1 MSEPRNVQ
9 EMDEKYVA
17 DQSSDEFAAML
28 EDEQDRAPAPVLSVG
43 QRLSGR
49 IQTMDESSVFVDYGG
64 RSEAVVDIQELRDEH
79 GEVSCQ
85 VGDNIEA
92 FVASVENEV
101 RLTLSRR
108 TGNVQILRQ
117 AYENGIPVDGR
128 VTGFNSGGLVVNLG
142 GRRAFCPVSQ
152 IDTGYSKDLASYAGQ
167 TLTFKIV
174 EFRGRG
180 RNIVLSRRAHLEAE
194 AARRADELRE
204 KLSEGA
210 EVTGKVTRLERFGAF
225 VDLGGVEGLVHIS
238 EIAHNRVGHPK
249 DVLRSGDE
257 VNVKIL
263 ELKDLGGDRERISLS
278 MKALQPD
285 PWDGAIEKVR
295 EGEVISGKVV
305 SIQQFGAF
313 VEVSPGVEGLV
324 HVSQLARSRVA
335 RPADAVSIGQE
346 VRARIRK
353 IDRERKRISLSI
365 RDVQEE
371 EKKAVEVK
379 EVEAFKVKEDTSE
392 NKSESVMA
400 DALRR
405 AGLL

>member
-1 MSEPRNVQ
+1 
-9 EMDEKYVA
+9 MDEKYVS

-28 EDEQDRAPAPVLSVG
+28 EEEQDQAPVPVLSVG

-49 IQTMDESSVFVDYGG
+49 IRTIDESSVFVDYGG

-117 AYENGIPVDGR
+117 AYESGIPVDGR

-210 EVTGKVTRLERFGAF
+210 EVTGRVTRLERFGAF

-263 ELKDLGGDRERISLS
+263 ELKDLGGDKERISLS
-278 MKALQPD
+278 LKALQPD

-313 VEVSPGVEGLV
+313 VEVLPGVEGLV

-335 RPADAVSIGQE
+335 RPADAVSVGQE

>member
-1 MSEPRNVQ
+1 MKEPQNVN

-17 DQSSDEFAAML
+17 DRSSDEFAALL
-28 EDEQDRAPAPVLSVG
+28 EGKPDQAPAPLLSVG
-43 QRLSGR
+43 QRLSGH
-49 IQTMDESSVFVDYGG
+49 IQSIDESSVFVDYGG
-64 RSEAVVDIQELRDEH
+64 RSEAVIDVQELKNEQ
-79 GEVSCQ
+79 GEVSCS
-85 VGDNIEA
+85 VGDTIEA

-108 TGNVQILRQ
+108 TGNVQMLRQ
-117 AYENGIPVDGR
+117 AYENNIPVDGR

-204 KLSEGA
+204 KLNEGA
-210 EVTGKVTRLERFGAF
+210 EVSGKITRLERFGAF

-249 DVLRSGDE
+249 DVLRSGEE

-263 ELKDLGGDRERISLS
+263 ELKGLGGDKERISLS
-278 MKALQPD
+278 IKALLPD
-285 PWDGAIEKVR
+285 PWDGALEKLQ
-295 EGEVISGKVV
+295 EGEVITGKVV

-313 VEVSPGVEGLV
+313 VEVVPGVEGLV

-335 RPADAVSIGQE
+335 RPDDAVSVGQE

-353 IDRERKRISLSI
+353 IDRDKKRISLSI
-365 RDVQEE
+365 RDLQEE

-379 EVEAFKVKEDTSE
+379 EIEAFKIKENSSDD
-392 NKSESVMA
+392 KSESVMA

>member
-9 EMDEKYVA
+9 EMDEKYVS
-17 DQSSDEFAAML
+17 DRSSDEFAAML
-28 EDEQDRAPAPVLSVG
+28 EGEPEQAPAPILSVG

-49 IQTMDESSVFVDYGG
+49 IRTIDESSVFVDYGG
-64 RSEAVVDIQELRDEH
+64 RSEAVVDLQELRDEN
-79 GEVSCQ
+79 GEVSCR

-92 FVASVENEV
+92 FVVSVENEV

-263 ELKDLGGDRERISLS
+263 ELKDLGGDKERISLS

-285 PWDGAIEKVR
+285 PWDGAIEKVS
-295 EGEVISGKVV
+295 EGEVISGTVV

-324 HVSQLARSRVA
+324 HVSQLARSRVS
-335 RPADAVSIGQE
+335 RPADAVSVGQE

-371 EKKAVEVK
+371 EKKAVEVE
-379 EVEAFKVKEDTSE
+379 EVKAFKVKEDTSE

>member
-1 MSEPRNVQ
+1 MNEPQNVN

-17 DQSSDEFAAML
+17 DRSSDEFAALL
-28 EDEQDRAPAPVLSVG
+28 EGEPDQAPAPLLSVG

-49 IQTMDESSVFVDYGG
+49 IQSIDESSVFVDYGG
-64 RSEAVVDIQELRDEH
+64 RSEAVVDIQELKNEQ
-79 GEVSCQ
+79 GEVSCS
-85 VGDNIEA
+85 VGDTIEA

-117 AYENGIPVDGR
+117 AYENKIPVDGR

-194 AARRADELRE
+194 TARRADELRE
-204 KLSEGA
+204 KLNEGA
-210 EVTGKVTRLERFGAF
+210 EVTGKITRLERFGAF

-249 DVLRSGDE
+249 DVLRSGEE

-263 ELKDLGGDRERISLS
+263 ELKGLGGDKERISLS
-278 MKALQPD
+278 IKALLPD
-285 PWDGAIEKVR
+285 PWDGALEKLQ
-295 EGEVISGKVV
+295 EGEVITGKVV

-313 VEVSPGVEGLV
+313 VEVVPGVEGLV

-335 RPADAVSIGQE
+335 RPADAVSVGQE

-353 IDRERKRISLSI
+353 IDRDKKRISLSI
-365 RDVQEE
+365 RDLQEE
-371 EKKAVEVK
+371 EKKSVEVK
-379 EVEAFKVKEDTSE
+379 EIEAFKIKENSSD

-405 AGLL
+405 AGLV

>member
-1 MSEPRNVQ
+1 MNEPQNVN
-9 EMDEKYVA
+9 EMDEQYVA
-17 DQSSDEFAAML
+17 DRSSDEFAALL
-28 EDEQDRAPAPVLSVG
+28 EGEPDQAPAPLLSVG

-49 IQTMDESSVFVDYGG
+49 IQSIDESSVFVDYGG
-64 RSEAVVDIQELRDEH
+64 RSEAVVDIQELKNEQ
-79 GEVSCQ
+79 GEVACS
-85 VGDNIEA
+85 VGDTIEA

-117 AYENGIPVDGR
+117 AYENNIPVDGR
-128 VTGFNSGGLVVNLG
+128 VTGFNSGGLVINLG

-152 IDTGYSKDLASYAGQ
+152 IDSGYSKDLASYAGQ

-194 AARRADELRE
+194 ATRRADELRE
-204 KLSEGA
+204 KLNEGA
-210 EVTGKVTRLERFGAF
+210 EVTGKITRLERFGAF
-225 VDLGGVEGLVHIS
+225 VDIGGVEGLVHIS

-249 DVLRSGDE
+249 DVLRSGEE

-263 ELKDLGGDRERISLS
+263 ELKGLGGDKERISLS
-278 MKALQPD
+278 IKALLPD
-285 PWDGAIEKVR
+285 PWDGALEKLQ
-295 EGEVISGKVV
+295 EGEVITGKVV

-313 VEVSPGVEGLV
+313 VEVVPGVEGLV

-335 RPADAVSIGQE
+335 RPADAVSVGQE

-353 IDRERKRISLSI
+353 IDRDKKRISLSI
-365 RDVQEE
+365 RDLQAE

-379 EVEAFKVKEDTSE
+379 EIEAFRIKEDSSD
-392 NKSESVMA
+392 NKGESVMA

>member
-1 MSEPRNVQ
+1 MNEPQDVH

-17 DQSSDEFAAML
+17 DRASDEFAAL
-28 EDEQDRAPAPVLSVG
+28 LKDEPDQTPAPVLSVG

-49 IQTMDESSVFVDYGG
+49 IQSIDESSVFVEYGG
-64 RSEAVVDIQELRDEH
+64 RSEAVVDIQELKDEQ
-79 GEVSCQ
+79 GVVSCR

-101 RLTLSRR
+101 RLTISRR

-117 AYENGIPVDGR
+117 AYENSIPVDGR

-204 KLSEGA
+204 KLNEGA
-210 EVTGKVTRLERFGAF
+210 EVTGKITRLERFGAF

-263 ELKDLGGDRERISLS
+263 ELKGLGGDKERISLS
-278 MKALQPD
+278 IKALLPD
-285 PWDGAIEKVR
+285 PWDGALERYR
-295 EGEVISGKVV
+295 EGEDITGKVV

-335 RPADAVSIGQE
+335 RPADVVSVGQE

-353 IDRERKRISLSI
+353 IDRDKKRISLSM
-365 RDVQEE
+365 RDLQEE

-379 EVEAFKVKEDTSE
+379 EIEAFKIKEDSSD

>member
-9 EMDEKYVA
+9 EMDEKYVS
-17 DQSSDEFAAML
+17 DQSSEEFAAML
-28 EDEQDRAPAPVLSVG
+28 EEEPEQAAGPILSVG

-49 IQTMDESSVFVDYGG
+49 IRTIDESSVFVDYGG
-64 RSEAVVDIQELRDEH
+64 RSEAVVDVQELKDEN

-117 AYENGIPVDGR
+117 AYENSIPVDGR

-194 AARRADELRE
+194 AARLADELRK

-210 EVTGKVTRLERFGAF
+210 DVVGKVTRLERFGAF

-263 ELKDLGGDRERISLS
+263 ELKDLGGDKERISLS
-278 MKALQPD
+278 IKALQPD
-285 PWDGAIEKVR
+285 PWDDAIVKVR

-335 RPADAVSIGQE
+335 RPADEVSVGQE

-353 IDRERKRISLSI
+353 IDRERKRVSLSI

-371 EKKAVEVK
+371 DRKAVEVK
-379 EVEAFKVKEDTSE
+379 EVEAFKFKENTSE
-392 NKSESVMA
+392 GKSESVMA

>member
-1 MSEPRNVQ
+1 MTEPRNVH
-9 EMDEKYVA
+9 EMDAEYVA
-17 DQSSDEFAAML
+17 DRSSDEFAAML
-28 EDEQDRAPAPVLSVG
+28 DREPDQAPEPILSLG

-49 IQTMDESSVFVDYGG
+49 IQTIDDTSVFIDYGG

-108 TGNVQILRQ
+108 TGNIQILRQ
-117 AYENGIPVDGR
+117 AYENKIPVDGR

-167 TLTFKIV
+167 THTFIVV

-194 AARRADELRE
+194 AARRANELRE
-204 KLSEGA
+204 KLLEGA
-210 EVTGKVTRLERFGAF
+210 EVTGKITRLERFGVF

-263 ELKDLGGDRERISLS
+263 ELKDLGGDKERISLS
-278 MKALQPD
+278 IKALLPD
-285 PWDGAIEKVR
+285 PWDGVIEKVQ
-295 EGEVISGKVV
+295 EGEVITGKVV
-305 SIQQFGAF
+305 SVQQFGAF
-313 VEVSPGVEGLV
+313 VEVAPGVEGLV

-335 RPADAVSIGQE
+335 RPADAVSVGQE

-353 IDRERKRISLSI
+353 IDREKKRISLSI

-379 EVEAFKVKEDTSE
+379 EIETFKTKENTSD
-392 NKSESVMA
+392 NKSESIMA

>member
-1 MSEPRNVQ
+1 MNEPRKVH

-17 DQSSDEFAAML
+17 DRSSDEFAAIL
-28 EDEQDRAPAPVLSVG
+28 EGEPDQSPEPLLSVG

-49 IQTMDESSVFVDYGG
+49 IQTIDESSVFIDYGG

-117 AYENGIPVDGR
+117 AFEKNIPVDGR
-128 VTGFNSGGLVVNLG
+128 VTGFNSGGLVINLG

-152 IDTGYSKDLASYAGQ
+152 IDTGYSKDLVSYAGQ

-194 AARRADELRE
+194 AARRADEIRE
-204 KLSEGA
+204 KLNEGA
-210 EVTGKVTRLERFGAF
+210 EVTGKITRLERFGVF

-263 ELKDLGGDRERISLS
+263 ELKGIGGDKERISLS
-278 MKALQPD
+278 IKALLPD
-285 PWDGAIEKVR
+285 PWDGAVEKYR
-295 EGEVISGKVV
+295 EGEVITGKVV

-313 VEVSPGVEGLV
+313 VEVAPGVEGLV

-335 RPADAVSIGQE
+335 RPSDVVSVGQE
-346 VRARIRK
+346 VRARVRK
-353 IDRERKRISLSI
+353 IDRDKKRISLSI

-379 EVEAFKVKEDTSE
+379 EIEASKIKENTSD

>member
-1 MSEPRNVQ
+1 MNEPHNVN

-17 DQSSDEFAAML
+17 DRSSDEFAALL
-28 EDEQDRAPAPVLSVG
+28 EGEPDQAPAPLLSVG

-49 IQTMDESSVFVDYGG
+49 IQSIDESSVFVDYGG
-64 RSEAVVDIQELRDEH
+64 RSEAVVDIQELKNEQ
-79 GEVSCQ
+79 GEVSCG
-85 VGDNIEA
+85 VGDTIEA
-92 FVASVENEV
+92 YVASVENEV

-117 AYENGIPVDGR
+117 AYENNIPVDGR

-204 KLSEGA
+204 KLNEGA
-210 EVTGKVTRLERFGAF
+210 EVTGKITRLERFGAF

-249 DVLRSGDE
+249 DVLRSGEE

-263 ELKDLGGDRERISLS
+263 ELKGLGGDKERISLS
-278 MKALQPD
+278 IKALLPD
-285 PWDGAIEKVR
+285 PWDGALEKLQ
-295 EGEVISGKVV
+295 EGEVITGKVV

-313 VEVSPGVEGLV
+313 VEVVPGVEGLV

-335 RPADAVSIGQE
+335 RPADAVSVGQE

-353 IDRERKRISLSI
+353 VDRDKKRISLSI
-365 RDVQEE
+365 RDLQEE

-379 EVEAFKVKEDTSE
+379 EIEAFKIKEKSSD

-405 AGLL
+405 AGLV

>member
-1 MSEPRNVQ
+1 MNEPRNVQ

-17 DQSSDEFAAML
+17 DRSSDEFASLL
-28 EDEQDRAPAPVLSVG
+28 EGEPDGAPAPLLSVG

-49 IQTMDESSVFVDYGG
+49 IQSIDQTSVFVDYGG
-64 RSEAVVDIQELRDEH
+64 RSEAVVDVQELKDEQ
-79 GEVSCQ
+79 GEVSCG
-85 VGDNIEA
+85 VGDTIEA

-108 TGNVQILRQ
+108 TGNVRILRQ

-210 EVTGKVTRLERFGAF
+210 EVTGKITRLERFGAF

-238 EIAHNRVGHPK
+238 EIAHSRVGHPK

-263 ELKDLGGDRERISLS
+263 ELKGLGGDKERISLS
-278 MKALQPD
+278 IKALLPD
-285 PWDGAIEKVR
+285 PWDGALEKYR
-295 EGEVISGKVV
+295 EGEDITGKVV
-305 SIQQFGAF
+305 SVQQFGAF
-313 VEVSPGVEGLV
+313 VEVVPGVEGLV

-335 RPADAVSIGQE
+335 RPADVVSVGQE

-353 IDRERKRISLSI
+353 IDRDKKRISLSM
-365 RDVQEE
+365 RDLQEE
-371 EKKAVEVK
+371 EKKAVEVR
-379 EVEAFKVKEDTSE
+379 EIEAFKIKEDSSD
-392 NKSESVMA
+392 NRSDSVMA

>member
-1 MSEPRNVQ
+1 MNEPQDVH

-17 DQSSDEFAAML
+17 DRSSDEFAAL
-28 EDEQDRAPAPVLSVG
+28 LKDEPDQTPAPLLSVG

-49 IQTMDESSVFVDYGG
+49 IQSIDESSVFVDYGG
-64 RSEAVVDIQELRDEH
+64 RSEAVVDIQELKDEQ
-79 GEVSCQ
+79 GEVSCR

-108 TGNVQILRQ
+108 TGNVRILRQ
-117 AYENGIPVDGR
+117 AYENSIPVDGR

-204 KLSEGA
+204 KLNEGA
-210 EVTGKVTRLERFGAF
+210 EVTGKITRLERFGAF
-225 VDLGGVEGLVHIS
+225 IDLGGVEGLVHIS

-263 ELKDLGGDRERISLS
+263 ELKGLGGDKERISLS
-278 MKALQPD
+278 IKALLPD
-285 PWDGAIEKVR
+285 PWDGALERYR
-295 EGEVISGKVV
+295 EGEDITGKVV

-335 RPADAVSIGQE
+335 RPADVVSVGQE

-353 IDRERKRISLSI
+353 IDRDKKRISLSM
-365 RDVQEE
+365 RDLQEE

-379 EVEAFKVKEDTSE
+379 EIEAFKIKEDSTD
-392 NKSESVMA
+392 NRSESVMA

>member
-1 MSEPRNVQ
+1 MNEPQDVN

-17 DQSSDEFAAML
+17 DRASDEFAAL
-28 EDEQDRAPAPVLSVG
+28 LKDEPDQTPAPLLSVG

-49 IQTMDESSVFVDYGG
+49 IHSIDESSVFVDYGG
-64 RSEAVVDIQELRDEH
+64 RSEAVVDIQELKDEQ
-79 GEVSCQ
+79 GEVSCR

-117 AYENGIPVDGR
+117 AYENSIPVDGR

-194 AARRADELRE
+194 AVRRADELRE
-204 KLSEGA
+204 KLNEGA
-210 EVTGKVTRLERFGAF
+210 EVTGKITRLERFGAF

-263 ELKDLGGDRERISLS
+263 ELKGLGGDKERISLS
-278 MKALQPD
+278 IKALLPD
-285 PWDGAIEKVR
+285 PWDGALERYR
-295 EGEVISGKVV
+295 EGEDITGKVV

-313 VEVSPGVEGLV
+313 VEVVPGVEGLV

-335 RPADAVSIGQE
+335 RPADVVSVGQE

-353 IDRERKRISLSI
+353 IDRDKKRISLSM
-365 RDVQEE
+365 RDLQDE

-379 EVEAFKVKEDTSE
+379 EIEAFKIKEDSSD
-392 NKSESVMA
+392 NRSESVMA

>member
-1 MSEPRNVQ
+1 MGEPRNVQ
-9 EMDEKYVA
+9 EMDEKYVS

-28 EDEQDRAPAPVLSVG
+28 EEEQGQAPAPVLSVG

-49 IQTMDESSVFVDYGG
+49 IRTIDESSVFVDYGG
-64 RSEAVVDIQELRDEH
+64 RSEAVVDIQELRDEQ

-210 EVTGKVTRLERFGAF
+210 EVTGRVTRLERFGAF

-278 MKALQPD
+278 LKALQPD
-285 PWDGAIEKVR
+285 PWDGAIERVR
-295 EGEVISGKVV
+295 EGEVISGRVV

-324 HVSQLARSRVA
+324 HVSQLARSRVS
-335 RPADAVSIGQE
+335 RPADAVSVGQE

-371 EKKAVEVK
+371 EKKAVEVE

>member
-9 EMDEKYVA
+9 EMDEKYVS

-28 EDEQDRAPAPVLSVG
+28 EEEQDQAPVPVLSVG

-49 IQTMDESSVFVDYGG
+49 IRTIDESSVFVDYGG

-117 AYENGIPVDGR
+117 AYESGIPVDGR

-210 EVTGKVTRLERFGAF
+210 EVTGRVTRLERFGAF

-278 MKALQPD
+278 LKALQPD

-313 VEVSPGVEGLV
+313 VEVLPGVEGLV

-335 RPADAVSIGQE
+335 RPADAVSVGQE

>member
-9 EMDEKYVA
+9 EMDEKYVS
-17 DQSSDEFAAML
+17 DQSSEEFAAML
-28 EDEQDRAPAPVLSVG
+28 EEEPEQAPAPILSVG

-49 IQTMDESSVFVDYGG
+49 IRTIDESSVFVDYGG
-64 RSEAVVDIQELRDEH
+64 RSEAVVDLQELRDEH
-79 GEVSCQ
+79 GEVSCR

-210 EVTGKVTRLERFGAF
+210 EVVGKVTRLERFGAF
-225 VDLGGVEGLVHIS
+225 VDLGGVEGLVHVS

-263 ELKDLGGDRERISLS
+263 ELKDLGGDKERISLS

-335 RPADAVSIGQE
+335 RPADAVSVGQE

>member
-1 MSEPRNVQ
+1 MNEPQDVH

-17 DQSSDEFAAML
+17 DRSSDKFAALL
-28 EDEQDRAPAPVLSVG
+28 ESEPDQAPAPLLSVG

-49 IQTMDESSVFVDYGG
+49 IQSIDESSVFVDYGG
-64 RSEAVVDIQELRDEH
+64 RSEAVVDLQELKDEQ
-79 GEVSCQ
+79 GEVSCS
-85 VGDNIEA
+85 VGDTIEA

-108 TGNVQILRQ
+108 TGNVRILRQ
-117 AYENGIPVDGR
+117 AYENSIPVDGR

-142 GRRAFCPVSQ
+142 GRRALCPVSQ
-152 IDTGYSKDLASYAGQ
+152 SDTGYSKDLASYAGQ

-204 KLSEGA
+204 KLNEGA
-210 EVTGKVTRLERFGAF
+210 EVTGKITRLERFGAF

-238 EIAHNRVGHPK
+238 EIAHSRVGHPK

-263 ELKDLGGDRERISLS
+263 ELKGLGGDKERISLS
-278 MKALQPD
+278 IKALLPD
-285 PWDGAIEKVR
+285 PWDAALEKYR
-295 EGEVISGKVV
+295 EGEDITGKVV

-313 VEVSPGVEGLV
+313 VEVAPGVEGLV
-324 HVSQLARSRVA
+324 HVSQLARNRVA
-335 RPADAVSIGQE
+335 RPADVVSVGQE

-353 IDRERKRISLSI
+353 IDRDRKRISLSMS
-365 RDVQEE
+365 DLQEE
-371 EKKAVEVK
+371 DKKAVEVR
-379 EVEAFKVKEDTSE
+379 EIEAFKVKEDSSD

-405 AGLL
+405 AGLV

>member
-9 EMDEKYVA
+9 EMDEKYVS

-28 EDEQDRAPAPVLSVG
+28 EDEQDQAPVPVLSVG

-49 IQTMDESSVFVDYGG
+49 IRTIDESSVFVDYGG

-117 AYENGIPVDGR
+117 AYESGIPVDGR

-210 EVTGKVTRLERFGAF
+210 EVTGRVTRLERFGAF

-278 MKALQPD
+278 LKALQPD
-285 PWDGAIEKVR
+285 PWDGAIEKFR

-313 VEVSPGVEGLV
+313 VEVLPGVEGLV

-335 RPADAVSIGQE
+335 RPADAVSVGQE

>member
-1 MSEPRNVQ
+1 MNEPRNVN

-17 DQSSDEFAAML
+17 DRSSDEFAALL
-28 EDEQDRAPAPVLSVG
+28 EGEPDQAPAPLLSVG

-49 IQTMDESSVFVDYGG
+49 IQSIDESSVFVDYGG
-64 RSEAVVDIQELRDEH
+64 RSEAVVDIQELKNEQ
-79 GEVSCQ
+79 GEVSCG
-85 VGDNIEA
+85 VGDTIEA
-92 FVASVENEV
+92 YVASVENEV

-117 AYENGIPVDGR
+117 AYENNIPVDGR

-204 KLSEGA
+204 KLNEGA
-210 EVTGKVTRLERFGAF
+210 EVTGKITRLERFGAF

-249 DVLRSGDE
+249 DVLRSGEE

-263 ELKDLGGDRERISLS
+263 ELKGLGGDKERISLS
-278 MKALQPD
+278 IKALLPD
-285 PWDGAIEKVR
+285 PWDGALEKLQ
-295 EGEVISGKVV
+295 EGEVITGKVV

-313 VEVSPGVEGLV
+313 VEVVPGVEGLV
-324 HVSQLARSRVA
+324 HVSQLARSRVS
-335 RPADAVSIGQE
+335 RPADAVSVGQE

-353 IDRERKRISLSI
+353 VDRDKKRISLSI
-365 RDVQEE
+365 RDLQEE

-379 EVEAFKVKEDTSE
+379 EIEAFKIKENSSD

>member
-9 EMDEKYVA
+9 EMDEKYVS

-28 EDEQDRAPAPVLSVG
+28 EEEQDQAPVPVLSVG

-49 IQTMDESSVFVDYGG
+49 IRTIDESSVFVDYGG

-117 AYENGIPVDGR
+117 AYESGIPVDGR

-210 EVTGKVTRLERFGAF
+210 EVTGRVTRLERFGAF

-263 ELKDLGGDRERISLS
+263 ELKDLGGDKERISLS
-278 MKALQPD
+278 LKALQPD
-285 PWDGAIEKVR
+285 PWDGAIEKIR

-313 VEVSPGVEGLV
+313 VEVLPGVEGLV

-335 RPADAVSIGQE
+335 RPADAVSVGQE

>member
-1 MSEPRNVQ
+1 MNEPRNVH

-17 DQSSDEFAAML
+17 DRSSDEFATML
-28 EDEQDRAPAPVLSVG
+28 EGEPDQAPEPILSVG

-49 IQTMDESSVFVDYGG
+49 IQTIDESSVFVNYGG

-108 TGNVQILRQ
+108 SGNVQILRQ
-117 AYENGIPVDGR
+117 AYENNIPVEGR
-128 VTGFNSGGLVVNLG
+128 VTGFNSGGLVVNLS

-167 TLTFKIV
+167 THTFKIV

-204 KLSEGA
+204 KLKEGA
-210 EVTGKVTRLERFGAF
+210 EVTGKITRLERFGVF

-263 ELKDLGGDRERISLS
+263 ELKGLGGDKERISLS
-278 MKALQPD
+278 IKALLPD
-285 PWDGAIEKVR
+285 PWDGAIEKYK
-295 EGEVISGKVV
+295 EGEVITGKVV

-313 VEVSPGVEGLV
+313 VEVAPGVEGLV

-335 RPADAVSIGQE
+335 RPADVVSVGQE
-346 VRARIRK
+346 VRARVRK
-353 IDRERKRISLSI
+353 IDREKKRISLSI

-379 EVEAFKVKEDTSE
+379 EIKAFKIKENTSD

>member
-9 EMDEKYVA
+9 EMDEKYVS

-28 EDEQDRAPAPVLSVG
+28 EEEQDQAPVPVLSVG

-49 IQTMDESSVFVDYGG
+49 IRTIDESSVFVDYGG

-117 AYENGIPVDGR
+117 AYESGIPVDGR

-210 EVTGKVTRLERFGAF
+210 EVTGRVTRLERFGAF

-263 ELKDLGGDRERISLS
+263 ELKDLGGDKERISLS
-278 MKALQPD
+278 LKALQPD

-313 VEVSPGVEGLV
+313 VEVLPGVEGLV

-335 RPADAVSIGQE
+335 RPADAVSVGQE

>member
-9 EMDEKYVA
+9 EMDEKYVS

-28 EDEQDRAPAPVLSVG
+28 EEEQGQAPAPVLSVG

-49 IQTMDESSVFVDYGG
+49 IRTIDESSVFVDYGG
-64 RSEAVVDIQELRDEH
+64 RSEAVVDIQELRDEQ

-210 EVTGKVTRLERFGAF
+210 EVTGRVTRLERFGAF

-278 MKALQPD
+278 LKALQPD
-285 PWDGAIEKVR
+285 PWDGAIERVR
-295 EGEVISGKVV
+295 EGEVISGRVV

-324 HVSQLARSRVA
+324 HVSQLARSRVS
-335 RPADAVSIGQE
+335 RPADAVSVGQE

-371 EKKAVEVK
+371 EKKAVEVE

>member
-1 MSEPRNVQ
+1 MNEPQNVN

-17 DQSSDEFAAML
+17 DRSSDEFAALL
-28 EDEQDRAPAPVLSVG
+28 EGEPDQAPAPLLSVG

-49 IQTMDESSVFVDYGG
+49 IQSIDESSVFVDYGG
-64 RSEAVVDIQELRDEH
+64 RSEAVVDIQELKNEQ
-79 GEVSCQ
+79 GEVSCS
-85 VGDNIEA
+85 VGDTIEA

-117 AYENGIPVDGR
+117 AYENNIPVDGR

-204 KLSEGA
+204 KLNEGA
-210 EVTGKVTRLERFGAF
+210 EVTGKITRLERFGAF

-249 DVLRSGDE
+249 DVLRSGEE

-263 ELKDLGGDRERISLS
+263 ELKGLGGDKERISLS
-278 MKALQPD
+278 IKALLPD
-285 PWDGAIEKVR
+285 PWDGALEKLQ
-295 EGEVISGKVV
+295 EGEVITGKVV

-313 VEVSPGVEGLV
+313 VEVVPGVEGLV

-335 RPADAVSIGQE
+335 RPADAVSVGQE

-353 IDRERKRISLSI
+353 VDRDKKRISLSI
-365 RDVQEE
+365 RDLQEE
-371 EKKAVEVK
+371 EKKSVEVK
-379 EVEAFKVKEDTSE
+379 EIEAFKIKENSSD

-405 AGLL
+405 AGLV

>member
-1 MSEPRNVQ
+1 MNEPQNVN

-17 DQSSDEFAAML
+17 DRSSDEFAALL
-28 EDEQDRAPAPVLSVG
+28 EGEPDQAPAPLLSVG

-49 IQTMDESSVFVDYGG
+49 IQSIDESSVFVDYGG
-64 RSEAVVDIQELRDEH
+64 RSEAVVDIQELKNEQ
-79 GEVSCQ
+79 GEVACS
-85 VGDNIEA
+85 VGDTIEA

-117 AYENGIPVDGR
+117 AYENNIPVDGR
-128 VTGFNSGGLVVNLG
+128 VTGFNSGGLVINLG
-142 GRRAFCPVSQ
+142 GRRAFCPISQ
-152 IDTGYSKDLASYAGQ
+152 IDSGYSKDLASYAGQ

-204 KLSEGA
+204 KLNEGA
-210 EVTGKVTRLERFGAF
+210 EVTGKITRLERFGAF
-225 VDLGGVEGLVHIS
+225 VDIGGVEGLVHIS

-249 DVLRSGDE
+249 DVLRSGEE

-263 ELKDLGGDRERISLS
+263 ELKGLGGDKERISLS
-278 MKALQPD
+278 IKALLPD
-285 PWDGAIEKVR
+285 PWDGALEKLQ
-295 EGEVISGKVV
+295 EGEVITGKVV

-313 VEVSPGVEGLV
+313 VEVVPGVEGLV

-335 RPADAVSIGQE
+335 RPADAVSVGQE

-353 IDRERKRISLSI
+353 IDRDKKRISLSI
-365 RDVQEE
+365 RDLQAE

-379 EVEAFKVKEDTSE
+379 EIEAFRIKEDSSD
-392 NKSESVMA
+392 NKGESVMA

>member
-9 EMDEKYVA
+9 EMDEKYVS

-28 EDEQDRAPAPVLSVG
+28 EDEQDQAPAPVLSVG

-49 IQTMDESSVFVDYGG
+49 IQTIDESSVFVDYGG

>member
-9 EMDEKYVA
+9 EMDEKYVS

-28 EDEQDRAPAPVLSVG
+28 EEEQDQAPVPVLSVG

-49 IQTMDESSVFVDYGG
+49 IRTIDESSVFVDYGG

-117 AYENGIPVDGR
+117 AYESGIPVDGR

-210 EVTGKVTRLERFGAF
+210 EVTGSVTRLERFGAF

-278 MKALQPD
+278 LKALQPD
-285 PWDGAIEKVR
+285 PWDGAIDKFR

-313 VEVSPGVEGLV
+313 VEVLPGVEGLV

-335 RPADAVSIGQE
+335 RPADAVSVGQE

>member
-1 MSEPRNVQ
+1 MNEPQNVN

-17 DQSSDEFAAML
+17 DRSSDEFAALL
-28 EDEQDRAPAPVLSVG
+28 EGEPDQAPAPLLSVG

-49 IQTMDESSVFVDYGG
+49 IQSIDESSVFVDYGG
-64 RSEAVVDIQELRDEH
+64 RSEAVIDVQELKNEQ
-79 GEVSCQ
+79 GEVSCS
-85 VGDNIEA
+85 VGDTIEA

-108 TGNVQILRQ
+108 TGNVRILRQ
-117 AYENGIPVDGR
+117 AYENNIPVDGR

-204 KLSEGA
+204 KLNEGA
-210 EVTGKVTRLERFGAF
+210 EVSGKITRLERFGAF
-225 VDLGGVEGLVHIS
+225 VDLGGLEGLVHIS

-263 ELKDLGGDRERISLS
+263 ELKGLGGDKERISLS
-278 MKALQPD
+278 IKALLPD
-285 PWDGAIEKVR
+285 PWDGALEKYQ
-295 EGEVISGKVV
+295 EGEDITGKVV

-313 VEVSPGVEGLV
+313 VEVAPGVEGLV

-335 RPADAVSIGQE
+335 RPADVVSVGQE
-346 VRARIRK
+346 VRVRIRK
-353 IDRERKRISLSI
+353 IDRDKKRISLSM
-365 RDVQEE
+365 RDLLEE

-379 EVEAFKVKEDTSE
+379 EIEAFKIKEDASD

>member
-1 MSEPRNVQ
+1 MNEPQDVH

-17 DQSSDEFAAML
+17 DRSSDRFAALL
-28 EDEQDRAPAPVLSVG
+28 ESEPHQAPAPLLSVG

-49 IQTMDESSVFVDYGG
+49 IQSIDESSVFVDYGG
-64 RSEAVVDIQELRDEH
+64 RSEAVVDLQELKDEQ
-79 GEVSCQ
+79 GEVSCS
-85 VGDNIEA
+85 VGDTIEA

-117 AYENGIPVDGR
+117 AYENSIPVDGR

-204 KLSEGA
+204 KLNEGA
-210 EVTGKVTRLERFGAF
+210 EVTGKITRLERFGAF

-263 ELKDLGGDRERISLS
+263 ELKGLGGDKERISLS
-278 MKALQPD
+278 IKALLPD
-285 PWDGAIEKVR
+285 PWDGALEKYR
-295 EGEVISGKVV
+295 EGEDITGKVV

-313 VEVSPGVEGLV
+313 VEVAPGVEGLV

-335 RPADAVSIGQE
+335 RPADVVSVGQE

-353 IDRERKRISLSI
+353 IDRDKKRISLSM
-365 RDVQEE
+365 RDLQEE
-371 EKKAVEVK
+371 EKKAVEVR
-379 EVEAFKVKEDTSE
+379 EIEAFKIKEDSSD

>member
-9 EMDEKYVA
+9 EMDEKYVS

-28 EDEQDRAPAPVLSVG
+28 EEEQGQAPAPVLSVG

-49 IQTMDESSVFVDYGG
+49 IRTIDESSVFVDYGG
-64 RSEAVVDIQELRDEH
+64 RSEAVVDIQELRDEQ

-278 MKALQPD
+278 LKALQPD
-285 PWDGAIEKVR
+285 PWDGAIERVR

-324 HVSQLARSRVA
+324 HVSQLARSRVS
-335 RPADAVSIGQE
+335 RPSDAVSVGQE

-379 EVEAFKVKEDTSE
+379 EIEAFKVKEDTSE